1 MTTTNANALTARWAS
16 TVDDGGTVL
25 SGAGVYVLLAL
36 LGPNACGPAR
46 DELLA
51 VAPEPLE
58 IPDSPTARMATAVW
72 SRAEIPLTEA
82 FTAAV
87 PPQRRGPLT
96 GDPAVDQ
103 PALDT
108 WASEQTRGAI
118 PAMPIRAERDT
129 LMVLAS
135 ALSVRTAWAEPFED
149 GVQRPGTG
157 PWAGRDLAGLHR
169 RTRGAAGLGA
179 LRVAD
184 TAAGPVTLLT
194 VAGTEDVDVVLALGE
209 PDRPAGAVLPAAIT
223 ALAGPAEPVGT
234 AALSGTT
241 EPSGTAA
248 HSGTAA
254 PSGTAEPFGAGRAAP
269 GVTVREVEATDDTP
283 ELVVS
288 TVRFTVR
295 GAHDLLKEPELFGLR
310 TATDD
315 RAGHFPGIS
324 PVPMSVSQ
332 ARQDAVAEFTA
343 SGFEASAVTA
353 FAMRLAGAFFPERT
367 HRRRVVTVAFDRPFG
382 FAAVHRATG
391 LVLVAGWVAEPERFQ
406 G

>member
-16 TVDDGGTVL
+16 TVDDGGTAL

-58 IPDSPTARMATAVW
+58 IPASPTARMATAVW

-87 PPQRRGPLT
+87 PQDRRGPLT

-103 PALDT
+103 PALDA

-118 PAMPIRAERDT
+118 PAMPIRAEQDT

-135 ALSVRTAWAEPFED
+135 ALSVRTAWAEPFDD
-149 GVQRPGTG
+149 GMQRPETG

-194 VAGTEDVDVVLALGE
+194 VAGAEDVDVVLALGE
-209 PDRPAGAVLPAAIT
+209 PDRAAGAVLPAAIT
-223 ALAGPAEPVGT
+223 ALAGTAEPVGT
-234 AALSGTT
+234 A
-241 EPSGTAA
+241 
-248 HSGTAA
+248 
-254 PSGTAEPFGAGRAAP
+254 EPFSPDRAAP

-315 RAGHFPGIS
+315 RTGHFPGIS